1 MPRKA
6 AISIDDELLREMD
19 KTARSMGLSRS
30 RLFAIAVDDFLK
42 RERRAGMLLRL
53 NQVYSGAIKAPEKRT
68 LKGFKAKFSRTVKEA
83 W

>member
-1 MPRKA
+1 
-6 AISIDDELLREMD
+6 
-19 KTARSMGLSRS
+19 
-30 RLFAIAVDDFLK
+30 
-42 RERRAGMLLRL
+42 MLLRL